1 MKWMRKDLVGLD
13 GLSAEEL
20 QMIFETAD
28 GFGEVSTRSVK
39 KVPALR
45 GKVIVNNLNDTSVT
59 VTMTATRPEGE
70 DPLTQTVTRQIELLA

>member
-1 MKWMRKDLVGLD
+1 MKWTRKDLVGLD

-20 QMIFETAD
+20 NLIFETAD

-45 GKVIVNNLNDTSVT
+45 GKVIVNLFFEVSTRTPDRAAPVQGRALNQPCR
-59 VTMTATRPEGE
+59 RP
-70 DPLTQTVTRQIELLA
+70 Q